1 MAPMVVRELVHLLDV
16 PSIAAAVPQVA
27 HVRGLA
33 VELGRLGVPRCRR
46 RCREEVVRHG
56 DARGE
61 EERGR
66 VVGGLGAVAG
76 ARREELV
83 PREGGAVQVE
93 HEPRHHRHRDAAR
106 GGGEAAAEEGLRAG
120 GAEGFAEEKRTSVR
134 RRFGFCKG
142 PGSPG
147 GTDD

>member
-1 MAPMVVRELVHLLDV
+1 MVPVLVGASPEVHVRELVHLLDV
-16 PSIAAAVPQVA
+16 TTIATTADIS
-27 HVRGLA
+27 GLA
-33 VELGRLGVPRCRR
+33 IESRCLGVPRALECM
-46 RCREEVVRHG
+46 RHG

-106 GGGEAAAEEGLRAG
+106 GGGEAAA
-120 GAEGFAEEKRTSVR
+120 
-134 RRFGFCKG
+134 
-142 PGSPG
+142 
-147 GTDD
+147 